1 VSLRIRCET
10 PERRDHTAFGLH
22 VSCSTGLSSDH
33 DSDSTHCRCHGK
45 EDGFETLVERVSTI
59 EKSLGIY
66 DLAKFTPRA

>member
-10 PERRDHTAFGLH
+10 PERCDHTAFGLH
-22 VSCSTGLSSDH
+22 VSCSTGLSRSDH
-33 DSDSTHCRCHGK
+33 TSRRQ
-45 EDGFETLVERVSTI
+45 VERVSTI